1 MDIIS
6 HRALDAR
13 LLDRVARAAL
23 GAATCGVSSGA
34 DSRIHLLTANPPDQR
49 RASDVLN
56 HFGRLQLEA
65 STLSL
70 SQGDADPV
78 ITCADEQI
86 AADDQL
92 GYLTLRDGEE
102 SERGRQAITE
112 GAASISLRQPAP
124 GDYTVLVYR
133 LTGNFASGILRIR
146 VDPAQPFKSN

>member
-1 MDIIS
+1 M
-6 HRALDAR
+6 
-13 LLDRVARAAL
+13 
-23 GAATCGVSSGA
+23 
-34 DSRIHLLTANPPDQR
+34 
-49 RASDVLN
+49 LN

-102 SERGRQAITE
+102 SERGRQAISE

-133 LTGNFASGILRIR
+133 LAGNFASGILRIR
-146 VDPAQPFKSN
+146 VDPAQPFESN